1 MRAQAGTQRHTRCL
15 RRVGQRSLAKHLDGV
30 VCAACH
36 LQRGVRLLLT
46 RYFSDHEEG
55 SSVKKGRGG
64 DGQAG
69 CSGGGGGGGGGL
81 GGEESSAGFGD
92 ERGGEGGAGGGGS
105 NGEHEEHAEFVARD
119 KGDCLTQDAGAY

>member
-1 MRAQAGTQRHTRCL
+1 MSVQAGTQRHTRCL
-15 RRVGQRSLAKHLDGV
+15 RRVRQRSLAKHLDGV

-69 CSGGGGGGGGGL
+69 CSGGGGGGGAL

-92 ERGGEGGAGGGGS
+92 ERGGKGGAGGGGS

>member
-69 CSGGGGGGGGGL
+69 CSGGGGGGGGL

-92 ERGGEGGAGGGGS
+92 ERGGKGGAGGGGS